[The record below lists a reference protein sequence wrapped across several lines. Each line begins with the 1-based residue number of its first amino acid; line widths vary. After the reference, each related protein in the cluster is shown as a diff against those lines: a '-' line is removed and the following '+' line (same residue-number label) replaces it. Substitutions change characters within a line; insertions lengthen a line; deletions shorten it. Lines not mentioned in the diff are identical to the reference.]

1 MVNSQLNSDCE
12 QCYGL
17 CCVALPYAKSA
28 DFKWNKESGVPCPNL
43 GEDHRCG
50 IHNKLRAEGFQG
62 CVSYECFGAGQH
74 VSKVLYPDSHWR
86 ENAEIGRQM
95 FTVFPIVQQLHE
107 MLYYLTQAL
116 AHERTHPIKNDL
128 QHAINELTDLTV
140 RSPSEIISLDVPA
153 HRAGVNQLLLQ
164 TSELIRKEDMQ
175 RNKSRKLRK
184 DYLGANLKGAD
195 LRGMNFRGM
204 LLIAANLRDADLR
217 RADFI
222 GADLRDADLSGA
234 NLTGCIFL
242 TQAQVNSAKGNERTR
257 LPEYVQMP
265 QHWLGS
271 DSKKARMS

>member
-1 MVNSQLNSDCE
+1 
-12 QCYGL
+12 
-17 CCVALPYAKSA
+17 
-28 DFKWNKESGVPCPNL
+28 
-43 GEDHRCG
+43 
-50 IHNKLRAEGFQG
+50 
-62 CVSYECFGAGQH
+62 
-74 VSKVLYPDSHWR
+74 
-86 ENAEIGRQM
+86 M

-107 MLYYLTQAL
+107 MLYYLAQAL
-116 AHERTHPIKNDL
+116 AHERTHTIKNDL
-128 QHAINELTDLTV
+128 QHAINELTALTM

-164 TSELIRKEDMQ
+164 TSELIRKEDIH
-175 RNKSRKLRK
+175 RNKSRKMRK

-265 QHWLGS
+265 QHWLGG
-271 DSKKARMS
+271 DSKKERMS